1 MKCLYFT
8 FISVW
13 YLYKI
18 EKHQGYIL
26 VTSNLIEKMCLAQI
40 PQMSHKNFYGTF
52 LFRNTQLSILSLKST
67 ELVNVVFTVWQ
78 VLGHFFLMDVQ
89 TEEK

>member
-1 MKCLYFT
+1 
-8 FISVW
+8 
-13 YLYKI
+13 
-18 EKHQGYIL
+18 
-26 VTSNLIEKMCLAQI
+26 MCLAQI
-40 PQMSHKNFYGTF
+40 QQMSHKNFYGTF